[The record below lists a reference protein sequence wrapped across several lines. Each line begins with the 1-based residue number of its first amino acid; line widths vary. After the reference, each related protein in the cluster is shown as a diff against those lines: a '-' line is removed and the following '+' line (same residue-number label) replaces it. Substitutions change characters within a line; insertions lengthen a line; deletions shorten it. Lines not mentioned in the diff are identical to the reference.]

1 MSHIKSQLKRSSI
14 ALAVMATLVSTSALA
29 EDVLIYNVI
38 PVHASTG
45 PTLAGRLTA
54 AGLSSTVV
62 AWQGGSIA
70 PLPGLSGF
78 KQVWD
83 LNATGALTADE
94 KSSYLSYLQ
103 GGGAMF
109 MMGEV
114 PGYGGARNASLLS
127 FFQTAGGGN
136 LTITASAAQDQQ
148 TVTDAFK
155 IPGGATTITYPTPGG
170 FTSLGTSTCLTVDRN
185 NACAAIAFKVGSLA
199 NATKGSIVS
208 VLDVNF
214 LESQRIGTY
223 QGFID
228 GLISFVTIQS
238 NGGDG
243 SSGGNS
249 SSGFVPNSNNASVGA
264 AAVLDKLT
272 NATTIDVYM
281 ASAIG
286 RLSALSGAKQAQALQ
301 RIAPQTGQVQTV
313 AATQVVSGAL
323 DTIQTRLGGIRS
335 TSGFSVGMVDDLQD
349 GKMMLASNGD
359 TVGLFTEATKKYGV
373 WTKVFGSR
381 ASQDMQSSYAGY
393 TANSWGLAYGM
404 DTLLRS
410 GWVVGGAFTYADT
423 NINMSDF
430 RSGDSS
436 KIRTYQLSA
445 YASRDFDNWYLESM
459 LAYAKQK
466 NSGSRDTA
474 VSGIAY
480 SSYDGQQVAARV
492 TAGYPI
498 TLNDKWTVTPTA
510 GLEYTYL
517 SQDAYQE
524 TGAGPL
530 SLSINGQS
538 ANRVR
543 SVIGSKLATQLE
555 TADGVTITPS
565 ANIGWRH
572 EFNNSGMDS
581 TATFTGG
588 GAAFKT
594 PGQSLTRDTMNLGAA
609 VSFQKSKNF
618 VLSLQLDGEKSAG
631 YYSVAGQVTGQ
642 WRF

>member
-14 ALAVMATLVSTSALA
+14 ALAVMATLACTSALA

-38 PVHASTG
+38 PAHADTG

-70 PLPGLSGF
+70 PLPALSGF

-83 LNATGALTADE
+83 LNATGALTANE
-94 KSSYLSYLQ
+94 KSTYLSYLQ

-109 MMGEV
+109 MMGEY
-114 PGYGGARNASLLS
+114 PGYGGDRNASMLS

-136 LTITASAAQDQQ
+136 LTIAANFVENQQ

-155 IPGGATTITYPTPGG
+155 IPGGATTVNYPTAGG
-170 FTSLGTSTCLTVDRN
+170 FTSLGNATCLTIDRN
-185 NACAAIAFKVGSLA
+185 NACSAIAFKVGSLA

-214 LESQRIGTY
+214 LAANSLSQF
-223 QGFID
+223 QSFID

-238 NGGDG
+238 NGGG
-243 SSGGNS
+243 SGSKS

-286 RLSALSGAKQAQALQ
+286 RLSALSGPKQAQALQ

-335 TSGFSVGMVDDLQD
+335 TSGFTVGMLDDLQD

-359 TVGLFTEATKKYGV
+359 TAGLFTEATKKYGV

-393 TANSWGLAYGM
+393 SANSWGIAYGM

-423 NINMSDF
+423 NVSMNDF

-498 TLNDKWTVTPTA
+498 ALNDKWTVTPTA

-543 SVIGSKLATQLE
+543 SVIGSKLATQME
-555 TADGVTITPS
+555 TADGMTITPS

-594 PGQSLTRDTMNLGAA
+594 PGQSLTRDSMNLGAA